1 MKYSFNRDREGVIFA
16 HAKDVN
22 ASYKDLC
29 SVCDSIRYLPVPA
42 ALQSLE
48 ATMDGMPIEYRRY
61 NKGMGSR
68 HELGGRKGRT
78 PMKCASI
85 VRKVLLNAMANSR
98 NKGYEPD
105 VMYVVHAAANKT
117 NIIGMPPPKGK
128 LFMGAGYGYATARR
142 SDLEFAKIELGIAKG
157 TEGGLSG
164 RMKSLIKVYSNA
176 YQKESRAK
184 EKEGKPKARRAAKP
198 AAPRQQ
204 KQERKEQRS
213 GKESVTTKKEAA
225 QQRQAE

>member
-1 MKYSFNRDREGVIFA
+1 MKYSFNRGREGIVFA

-22 ASYKDLC
+22 ASFKDLC

-42 ALQSLE
+42 ALRSLE
-48 ATMDGMPIEYRRY
+48 ATVDGMPIEYRRY

-157 TEGGLSG
+157 TEEGLSD
-164 RMKSLIKVYSNA
+164 RMKSLIKVYGNA
-176 YQKESRAK
+176 YQKESGTR
-184 EKEGKPKARRAAKP
+184 EKEGKPKAKQARPAPKP
-198 AAPRQQ
+198 RTA
-204 KQERKEQRS
+204 ERKEQRS
-213 GKESVTTKKEAA
+213 GKESVTTKKGAA
-225 QQRQAE
+225 VQKQAE